1 MRRWF
6 VLLIVV
12 LVAGLFVTVHRVSAQ
27 CGPNSQYPC
36 PPEEEDQPEACG
48 DRNNPCPPPSVTL
61 ECRASPATGSAPLS
75 VQFEASPTGGTGE
88 YEFRW
93 DFGDGP
99 PGSAEQNPKHKFDR
113 AETYDVVVGVT
124 SPPGAVGPAAASAY
138 CRLTV
143 TATEAPT
150 PTAVTVIPLSLQ
162 CAANPKSG
170 PAPLNV
176 KFESSPDGGD
186 GVYDI
191 GWDFGDGSP
200 QAVEQ
205 SPVHAYDSPGTYS
218 VVVRVTSQSQ
228 DSGGSSP
235 GATPDCRLM
244 VTVLAAETLQNFP
257 APVPVSPTSDPPWLF
272 AGLAGLGLAGIGIGL
287 LLVRDSGGYIGPHEV
302 GHAALSSADEYV
314 ESGFSSGR
322 RGSGFG
328 LLAGGGLL
336 AVGALLG
343 ILELVPDSSWAG
355 LVGIAS
361 IAMVVAGAI
370 AAIRGRRRLT
380 VADDPRLTHAGL
392 SSEGLEDD
400 KRRHEEDA
408 SGITGQIG
416 GLGLHYVDFRDS
428 VPLTRDPS
436 GYDTSLGE
444 INKDSGDTDDT
455 GERDA
460 DQPDDE
466 DQDVDE

>member
-1 MRRWF
+1 
-6 VLLIVV
+6 
-12 LVAGLFVTVHRVSAQ
+12 
-27 CGPNSQYPC
+27 
-36 PPEEEDQPEACG
+36 
-48 DRNNPCPPPSVTL
+48 
-61 ECRASPATGSAPLS
+61 
-75 VQFEASPTGGTGE
+75 
-88 YEFRW
+88 
-93 DFGDGP
+93 
-99 PGSAEQNPKHKFDR
+99 
-113 AETYDVVVGVT
+113 
-124 SPPGAVGPAAASAY
+124 
-138 CRLTV
+138 
-143 TATEAPT
+143 
-150 PTAVTVIPLSLQ
+150 
-162 CAANPKSG
+162 
-170 PAPLNV
+170 
-176 KFESSPDGGD
+176 
-186 GVYDI
+186 
-191 GWDFGDGSP
+191 
-200 QAVEQ
+200 
-205 SPVHAYDSPGTYS
+205 
-218 VVVRVTSQSQ
+218 
-228 DSGGSSP
+228 
-235 GATPDCRLM
+235 
-244 VTVLAAETLQNFP
+244 
-257 APVPVSPTSDPPWLF
+257 
-272 AGLAGLGLAGIGIGL
+272 L